1 MTRTLILS
9 ILAAATCA
17 APVYASTPGSYAAL
31 DRQTATACMRA
42 SGLRNASVGPVVRF
56 SDRFAVDARTVTG
69 TYPQPHMKGAKG
81 TMLCLY
87 DGRTRRAEVQ
97 EIAPAIQPG
106 ASADMKNIWWRGTE
120 VGRRSVG
127 SSTVTLMFGSDGKVA
142 GKSACN
148 NYSANYMLTDST
160 LRVYPGMIG
169 TRMACPENVMAQEM
183 QFRTILT
190 AARTAIV
197 ESDGMMTITAA
208 DGRSVRFVRAQAQT
222 N

>member
-1 MTRTLILS
+1 MTRILILS

-31 DRQTATACMRA
+31 DRQTTAACAKA
-42 SGLRNASVGPVVRF
+42 SALRDASVGPVVRF
-56 SDRFAVDARTVTG
+56 SDRFAMDARTVTG
-69 TYPQPHMKGAKG
+69 TYPQLHMKGAKG
-81 TMLCLY
+81 TMLCLF
-87 DGRTRRAEVQ
+87 DRRTRRAEVQ
-97 EIAPAIQPG
+97 EMAPAIQPG
-106 ASADMKNIWWRGTE
+106 ASADVKDIWWRGTE
-120 VGRRSVG
+120 VGGRSVG
-127 SSTVTLMFGSDGKVA
+127 TSKVTLMFGTDGKVV

-169 TRMACPENVMAQEM
+169 TRMACSENVMAQEM

-197 ESDGMMTITAA
+197 ESDGMMTISAA
-208 DGRSVRFVRAQAQT
+208 DGRSVRFVRAQAPT

>member
-9 ILAAATCA
+9 ILAAAA
-17 APVYASTPGSYAAL
+17 NSAPAYASTPGSYASL
-31 DRQTATACMRA
+31 DRQTTTACAKA
-42 SGLRNASVGPVVRF
+42 SGLRDATVGPAVRF
-56 SDRFAVDARTVTG
+56 SDRFAMDARTVTG
-69 TYPQPHMKGAKG
+69 TYPQPHMKGGKG

-87 DGRTRRAEVQ
+87 DRRTRRAEVQ
-97 EIAPAIQPG
+97 EMAPVMQPG
-106 ASADMKNIWWRGTE
+106 AGADTKDIWWRGTE
-120 VGRRSVG
+120 VGGRSVG

-169 TRMACPENVMAQEM
+169 TRMACAENVMAQEKR
-183 QFRTILT
+183 FRTILT

-197 ESDGMMTITAA
+197 ESAGMMTITAA
-208 DGRSVRFVRAQAQT
+208 DGRSLRFVRTQAQT

>member
-1 MTRTLILS
+1 MTRALILS
-9 ILAAATCA
+9 ILAAAASA
-17 APVYASTPGSYAAL
+17 APAFASTSGSYAAL
-31 DRQTATACMRA
+31 DRQTTAACARA
-42 SGLRNASVGPVVRF
+42 SGLRDATVGPVVRF
-56 SDRFAVDARTVTG
+56 SDRLAMDARTVTG
-69 TYPQPHMKGAKG
+69 TYPQTHMKGAKG

-87 DGRTRRAEVQ
+87 DRRTRRAEVQ
-97 EIAPAIQPG
+97 EMAPGIQPG
-106 ASADMKNIWWRGTE
+106 ASADIKDIWWRGTE
-120 VGRRSVG
+120 VGGRSVG

-169 TRMACPENVMAQEM
+169 TRMACPEDVMAQEM

-208 DGRSVRFVRAQAQT
+208 DGRSVRFVHAQAPT